1 MEKMVI
7 NGAKKLSGIISV
19 HGSKNS
25 TLPIIAASIL
35 CDAEIVLHNCPNLTD
50 IDAAVNILRFLG
62 CKIKREKDILIIN
75 SENINTS
82 EIPHKLMHE
91 MRSSIVFL
99 GALLAKTGKAKISAP
114 GGCEIGLR
122 PIDLHLKAMRELG
135 AEIEEENGNLCCF
148 VNDCLKGREITLAF
162 PSVGATENII
172 IASTMAEGRTTLVN
186 AAREPEIKNLADFL
200 NMCGAKIHFAGE
212 STVIIDGVKKLHG
225 AEFYI
230 ISDRIVAATYMA
242 AAAITGGEMEIINF
256 PVRDIV
262 PVLPVFYSTGCEILS
277 DETRLKIKAPKKL
290 NTVGTV
296 RTMPFPGF
304 PTDFQAPAM
313 AMASVSSGTSIF
325 IETIFESRYKH
336 VPELKRM
343 GANISIEGS
352 VAVVQGV
359 KKLKPANVYAEDL
372 RGGIALVLAGL
383 SAEGTSCV
391 YNLNHIDRGYEDI
404 EGVFRSLGADIK
416 REVN

>member
-7 NGAKKLSGIISV
+7 NGAKKLSGIVSV

-62 CKIKREKDILIIN
+62 CKIKREKDMLIIN

-343 GANISIEGS
+343 GANISIEGP
-352 VAVVQGV
+352 VAVVQGI

>member
-1 MEKMVI
+1 MEKFVI
-7 NGAKKLSGIISV
+7 NGAKKLSGVISV

-25 TLPIIAASIL
+25 SLPIIAASIL
-35 CDAEIVLHNCPNLTD
+35 CGAEIILHNCPQLTD

-62 CKIKREKDILIIN
+62 CKINRKNDTLIIN
-75 SENINTS
+75 SEDINTS
-82 EIPHKLMHE
+82 EIPYRLMHE

-99 GALLAKTGKAKISAP
+99 GALLGRTGKAKISAP

-135 AEIEEENGNLCCF
+135 AEIEEEDGNLCCF
-148 VNDCLKGREITLAF
+148 VRERLKAKEITLAF

-172 IASTMAEGRTTLVN
+172 IASTMAEGRTILTN

-200 NMCGAKIHFAGE
+200 NLCGAKIHFAGE

-225 AEFYI
+225 AEFHI

-242 AAAITGGEMEIINF
+242 AAAITGGEIEITNF
-256 PVRDIV
+256 PVRDV
-262 PVLPVFYSTGCEILS
+262 APVFPVFYSSGCEILS
-277 DETRLKIKAPKKL
+277 DKTCLKIKTPKKL
-290 NTVGTV
+290 NTLGTV

-304 PTDFQAPAM
+304 PTDFQAPSM
-313 AMASVSSGTSIF
+313 AMASVCCGTSIF

-336 VPELKRM
+336 VPELKKM
-343 GANISIEGS
+343 GANINIEGS

-359 KKLKPANVYAEDL
+359 KKLKSANVYAEDL

-383 SAEGTSCV
+383 SAEGTTSV
-391 YNLNHIDRGYEDI
+391 YNLNHIDRGYEKI
-404 EGVFRSLGADIK
+404 EENLRLLGADIK
-416 REVN
+416 REIS

>member
-7 NGAKKLSGIISV
+7 NGAKKLSGIVSV

-62 CKIKREKDILIIN
+62 CKIKREKDMLIIN
-75 SENINTS
+75 SENIKTS

-343 GANISIEGS
+343 GANISIEGP
-352 VAVVQGV
+352 VAVVQGI